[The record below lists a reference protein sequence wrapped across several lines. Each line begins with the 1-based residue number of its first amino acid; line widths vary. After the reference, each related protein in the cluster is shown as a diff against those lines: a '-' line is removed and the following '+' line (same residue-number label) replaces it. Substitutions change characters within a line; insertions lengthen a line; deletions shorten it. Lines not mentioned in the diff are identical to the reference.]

1 MNETLHAEAWRGLFE
16 AAFRIKEM
24 APWKWMVETEMFG
37 IRDGDEPCYVSVMGY
52 LGEHLGI
59 SVYRGDG
66 ALRRFLEVR
75 ETPQETII
83 EYPELLLQI
92 PQLQLSFEDRADLLE
107 WDRRLI
113 RNMGYKVRGGQAWPL
128 FQSYRPGFMPWRLE
142 AEEIPVLTRALEQLE
157 EMAPRA
163 RAGSVRLDIEDRGDM
178 LVRARTA
185 EGAWADERVPI
196 PSPQPPAIDLC
207 WDERDMSLLKK
218 TPATGDS
225 IELDFFMFP
234 GAIGKPSQRP
244 AVAYVLLAVHRKSEM
259 PLFADLLPVEESLE
273 RLFGQVPRA
282 LLAQLAAVPMRPKE
296 IRVQNRFLV
305 HLLEP
310 VLKGLGTKIVHQSPL
325 KALGAVKRGLIGFL

>member
-1 MNETLHAEAWRGLFE
+1 MNETLHAEAWKGLFE

-37 IRDGDEPCYVSVMGY
+37 IRDGGETCYVSVMGY

-66 ALRRFLEVR
+66 ALSRFLEMR
-75 ETPQETII
+75 EIPQETIM

-92 PQLQLSFEDRADLLE
+92 PQLQLSFEDRADLQE

-113 RNMGYKVRGGQAWPL
+113 RTMGYKVRGGQAWPL

-142 AEEIPVLTRALEQLE
+142 AEEVPILTRALEQLE
-157 EMAPRA
+157 DVAPRA
-163 RAGSVRLDIEDRGDM
+163 RAGALLLDIEDRGDM

-185 EGAWADERVPI
+185 KGAWADERVRI
-196 PSPQPPAIDLC
+196 PSQKPQTIDLR
-207 WDERDMSLLKK
+207 WDERDMNLLKK
-218 TPATGDS
+218 TPAAGDS

-234 GAIGKPSQRP
+234 GAIGKRSQRP

-259 PLFADLLPVEESLE
+259 PLFADLLPVEGSLE
-273 RLFGQVPRA
+273 HVFGRIPHS
-282 LLAQLAAVPMRPKE
+282 LLARLAAVPMRPKE
-296 IRVQNRFLV
+296 IRVQNHFLV
-305 HLLEP
+305 NLLEP
-310 VLKGLGTKIVHQSPL
+310 VLKGLGTKIVHESPL
-325 KALGAVKRGLIGFL
+325 KTLRAVKSALTCMF